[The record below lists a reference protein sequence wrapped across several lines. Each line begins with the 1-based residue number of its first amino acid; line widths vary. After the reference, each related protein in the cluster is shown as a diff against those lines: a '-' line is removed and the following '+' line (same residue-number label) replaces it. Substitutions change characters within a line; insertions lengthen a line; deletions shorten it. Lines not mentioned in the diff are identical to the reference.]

1 MFEYASPVFT
11 VFDDIDLSS
20 IAGIESCVSS
30 GGTCC
35 EGNVAVTCVAD
46 AGAGENCSGD
56 KGIGTYCDSSPTSS
70 TCSGTTGVDCTDGA
84 KGKVVQS

>member
-1 MFEYASPVFT
+1 MFEYASPAFT

-30 GGTCC
+30 V
-35 EGNVAVTCVAD
+35 GNVAVTCVAD

>member
-30 GGTCC
+30 VGTCC

-46 AGAGENCSGD
+46 AGAGEN
-56 KGIGTYCDSSPTSS
+56 
-70 TCSGTTGVDCTDGA
+70 
-84 KGKVVQS
+84 